1 LADEGDLVT
10 AEENAGR
17 HGLEDAVAGSTLEWL
32 ALARGS
38 LDRVGERRRD
48 DAWLAKAWADQRS
61 RVMVIDKGDALVHAE
76 PALVLISTDEAP
88 DGERYLLGVDADEI
102 AYFAVS
108 APLPAIEGTEP
119 AGLRQMG
126 ALLSDRDAGLLT
138 QAVALQN
145 WHETHTHCPRCGART
160 VPASAGHTRICTAD
174 GSEHFPRTDP
184 AVIMLVHDD
193 ERILLARSAAW
204 PARRVSILAGFVEP
218 GESLEQA
225 VAREVK
231 EEVGI
236 EVHDCRYLGSQ
247 PWPLPRSLMLGFFA
261 RAYDGQ
267 DLRVDGEEI
276 KSARWYTRAE
286 LLAALESGE
295 LLLPGRISIARQLI
309 ERWYGDELSG
319 DW

>member
-1 LADEGDLVT
+1 MTET
-10 AEENAGR
+10 ALG
-17 HGLEDAVAGSTLEWL
+17 WL
-32 ALARGS
+32 ALARGA

-48 DAWLAKAWADQRS
+48 DAWLAGRWADPRS
-61 RVMVIDKGDALVHAE
+61 RVLVIDRGKVPIRPE
-76 PALVLISTDEAP
+76 PALVLIAP
-88 DGERYLLGVDADEI
+88 EQAPEGERYLLGVDTDDV

-119 AGLRQMG
+119 SSLRAAG

-145 WHETHTHCPRCGART
+145 WHDTHTHCPRCGALT
-160 VPASAGHTRICTAD
+160 TPASAGHTRICTVD

-184 AVIMLVHDD
+184 AVIMLVHDS
-193 ERILLARSAAW
+193 ERILLARSANW
-204 PARRVSILAGFVEP
+204 PPRRVSILAGFVEA

-225 VAREVK
+225 VAREVR

-236 EVHDCRYLGSQ
+236 AVGDCRYLGSQ

-261 RAYDGQ
+261 HAEDGQ
-267 DLRVDGEEI
+267 ELKVDGEEI
-276 KSARWYTRAE
+276 KSARWYSREELRAATE
-286 LLAALESGE
+286 TGE
-295 LLLPGRISIARQLI
+295 VLLPGRVSIARQLI
-309 ERWYGDELSG
+309 ERWYGGELPG